1 MPEPMGH
8 SDFLRLF
15 HEHYPTMFGFVVR
28 QGVPPTDADDVVQE
42 AAAILWQKFDSFEPG
57 SNFRAWALAT
67 ARLEVLKRADRA
79 RRESR
84 VLHLSPDAL
93 ADIERL
99 EHSSGGGDQRRDR
112 LRACL
117 DRLGDH
123 VRRLLTW
130 RYDEG
135 LSYEQMAERTDSSP
149 GALRTRLCR
158 TRKWLE
164 DCVRAQEGSSHG

>member
-1 MPEPMGH
+1 MGH
-8 SDFLRLF
+8 SAFLRLF
-15 HEHYPTMFGFVVR
+15 LDHYPALFGFVVR
-28 QGVPPTDADDVVQE
+28 QGVPPVDADDVVQE

-57 SNFRAWALAT
+57 SNFRAWAFAT
-67 ARLEVLKRADRA
+67 ARFEVLKRADRA

-84 VLHLSPDAL
+84 VLHLSPDAF
-93 ADIERL
+93 ADLEQIER
-99 EHSSGGGDQRRDR
+99 SGSGGDVRRDR

-117 DRLGDH
+117 ERLGEH

-130 RYDEG
+130 YYDEG

-149 GALRTRLCR
+149 GALRTKLCR

-164 DCVRAQEGSSHG
+164 NCVRTQEGGSHG